1 MDRLKNYKMGI
12 IIGLVCLILIWFKL
26 GYDML
31 NAPLVDDDE
40 NIINK

>member
-1 MDRLKNYKMGI
+1 MAI
-12 IIGLVCLILIWFKL
+12 IIVLICLILIWFKL
-26 GYDML
+26 GDML

>member
-1 MDRLKNYKMGI
+1 MEI

-31 NAPLVDDDE
+31 NAPFINDNK
-40 NIINK
+40 NIKNK

>member
-1 MDRLKNYKMGI
+1 MEI

-31 NAPLVDDDE
+31 NAPLIDDE
-40 NIINK
+40 DIKNK

>member
-1 MDRLKNYKMGI
+1 MAI
-12 IIGLVCLILIWFKL
+12 IIVLICLILIWFKL

-31 NAPLVDDDE
+31 NAPLVDDDDE

>member
-1 MDRLKNYKMGI
+1 MHINNNKMEI
-12 IIGLVCLILIWFKL
+12 IYGMICLILIWLKL

-40 NIINK
+40 NKINNL

>member
-1 MDRLKNYKMGI
+1 MAI
-12 IIGLVCLILIWFKL
+12 IIVLISLILIWFKL

>member
-1 MDRLKNYKMGI
+1 MAI
-12 IIGLVCLILIWFKL
+12 IIVLICLILIWFKL

-31 NAPLVDDDE
+31 NAPLVDNNE